1 MDPDGGSKWVV
12 LLLFLVLAALITLV
26 RTALLAVNRHRLR
39 SITVEID
46 PRVTKINRM
55 LNELDLFVEA
65 VRIGDIVFRGL
76 FVIMGTV
83 FVLAQW
89 GTDKGIVIAAAAI
102 IPVVAIIAYIIPE
115 TIAIKD
121 PEKTTLLF
129 IKPIRFFVL
138 CMMPLIKI
146 TRLIKRILRRIMMIE
161 EEERR
166 EQKASGMEEEIIEL
180 VSAVQEEGVIHQEE
194 KKMIHGV
201 FDFVETMVKDVM
213 VPRTGIIAV
222 EKDMQLNELMEMIQ
236 REQFSRIPVYENSID
251 NITGVVHIKDLFMAN
266 ACGTDDFVLEKYL
279 RPTIFV
285 PETKMVNDLFRI
297 MKKEKIHMGIVLDEY
312 GGTAG
317 LVTMEDLIEEIMGDI
332 QDEHDTEEPNYLRID
347 ESTIDVNASL
357 RIEDINEKLG
367 LELECD
373 DAETVGGIVF
383 AKLGRIP
390 VVGDVL
396 NIGELEMHVIK
407 MDGHRIEKIR
417 IKRVASTQNMD

>member
-1 MDPDGGSKWVV
+1 
-12 LLLFLVLAALITLV
+12 
-26 RTALLAVNRHRLR
+26 
-39 SITVEID
+39 
-46 PRVTKINRM
+46 
-55 LNELDLFVEA
+55 
-65 VRIGDIVFRGL
+65 
-76 FVIMGTV
+76 
-83 FVLAQW
+83 
-89 GTDKGIVIAAAAI
+89 
-102 IPVVAIIAYIIPE
+102 
-115 TIAIKD
+115 
-121 PEKTTLLF
+121 
-129 IKPIRFFVL
+129 
-138 CMMPLIKI
+138 
-146 TRLIKRILRRIMMIE
+146 MMIE